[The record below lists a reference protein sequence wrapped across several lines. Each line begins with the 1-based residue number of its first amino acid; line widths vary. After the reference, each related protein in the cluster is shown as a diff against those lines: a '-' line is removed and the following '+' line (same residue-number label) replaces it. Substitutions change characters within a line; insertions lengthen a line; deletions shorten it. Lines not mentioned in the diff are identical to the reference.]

1 MIISNL
7 SKTPIVDLGP
17 NFSDSWML
25 VDCRRSMISSNIQP
39 VVDNAYISNN
49 IKNVHLQ
56 SVSINS
62 KAMMLFH
69 RIFLRLKIFSK
80 YKKQDN

>member
-1 MIISNL
+1 
-7 SKTPIVDLGP
+7 
-17 NFSDSWML
+17 
-25 VDCRRSMISSNIQP
+25 MISSNIQP

-69 RIFLRLKIFSK
+69 RIFLRLKILVSIK
-80 YKKQDN
+80 NKIIEN